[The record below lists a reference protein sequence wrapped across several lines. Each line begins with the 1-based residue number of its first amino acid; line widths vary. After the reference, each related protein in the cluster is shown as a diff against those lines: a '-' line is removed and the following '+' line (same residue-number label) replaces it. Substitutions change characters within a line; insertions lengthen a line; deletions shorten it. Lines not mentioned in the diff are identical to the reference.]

1 MSSPRS
7 KRVRFAEA
15 SASEAPQEP
24 RQQLYGKTTVDADYD
39 SDENNELEADIT
51 SSRRNRRRVNV
62 DGYGS
67 DASDQDEVAASSDNS
82 DEEPEEKND
91 MFDSDEQ
98 ANRKRHLDIDDIEG
112 QEMTSTTRT
121 EPAHDSFDRK
131 GKRSEQSED
140 GGEERVKIEAF
151 NMKEDLEEGSFDA
164 SGTFVWNKKDPQAH
178 QDEWLNDV
186 SKEAIQRARESKSR
200 QELKQTAHTNELAQR
215 WDSLTNN
222 DLIVAI
228 IEMLQPHETVFTAL
242 ARLGNRGAKAKKVS
256 RWSKKGRQLATDQ
269 KELQRRKDIEQLTEL
284 ADQALARGI
293 SSVYDDTFEQM
304 VRRMRIAGR
313 IPDDWVPGTP
323 LPAAAQSPP
332 LSADPLGDL
341 LD

>member
-1 MSSPRS
+1 MSSPPSS
-7 KRVRFAEA
+7 KRVRFAEV
-15 SASEAPQEP
+15 SASEATQEP
-24 RQQLYGKTTVDADYD
+24 RQQLYGVTNVEAGYD
-39 SDENNELEADIT
+39 SDENDELEADIT

-82 DEEPEEKND
+82 DDEPEEKGD
-91 MFDSDEQ
+91 MFDNDEQ
-98 ANRKRHLDIDDIEG
+98 TKHKQHLDIDDIEG

-121 EPAHDSFDRK
+121 EPAQDFFDRK

-140 GGEERVKIEAF
+140 GEQVKIEAF

-164 SGTFVWNKKDPQAH
+164 SGTFLWNKKDPQAH
-178 QDEWLNDV
+178 QDEWLSGV
-186 SKEAIQRARESKSR
+186 SKEAIQRARESKSK
-200 QELKQTAHTNELAQR
+200 QELKQSAHTSELAQR

-228 IEMLQPHETVFTAL
+228 IGMLQPRETVFTAL
-242 ARLGNRGAKAKKVS
+242 ARLGNRGGKAKKVS
-256 RWSKKGRQLATDQ
+256 RWSKKGKQLANDQ
-269 KELQRRKDIEQLTEL
+269 KEQQRRKNIEQLTEL
-284 ADQALARGI
+284 ADQALARGM
-293 SSVYDDTFEQM
+293 SNVYDDTFEQM

-323 LPAAAQSPP
+323 LPAATQSTP